1 MKTERTRLQRLPAR
15 GAHDRETVHAIID
28 AALVG
33 HLGIVVD
40 GQPFVIPTLVARDG
54 DKVLLH
60 GSAASRTLRV
70 LRAGAPAC
78 LTVTLTDGLVLARS
92 AFHHSVNYRS
102 AVVLGTATEV
112 TGEDAKTAA
121 LTRFTERLVPGR
133 WDDCRP
139 PTRQE
144 LKGTAVFEL
153 PVDEASA
160 KTRSGPPGDD
170 EADYALPHWAGV
182 IPVRTSY
189 GTPEPDPGRRADVPL
204 PAYLEALVGA

>member
-15 GAHDRETVHAIID
+15 GAHDRATVHAIID

-33 HLGIVVD
+33 HLGIAVD

-54 DKVLLH
+54 DRVLLH

-92 AFHHSVNYRS
+92 AFHHSINYRS

-112 TGEDAKTAA
+112 TGEEAKTVA
-121 LTRFTERLVPGR
+121 LTRFTERLLPGR

-139 PTRQE
+139 PTKQE

-153 PVDEASA
+153 PIEEASA
-160 KTRSGPPGDD
+160 KARTGPPGDD
-170 EADYALPHWAGV
+170 DADYALPHWAGV
-182 IPVRTSY
+182 VPVQTSY
-189 GTPEPDPGRRADVPL
+189 GAPEPDPGRRADVPV
-204 PAYLEALVGA
+204 PGYLAALLRA